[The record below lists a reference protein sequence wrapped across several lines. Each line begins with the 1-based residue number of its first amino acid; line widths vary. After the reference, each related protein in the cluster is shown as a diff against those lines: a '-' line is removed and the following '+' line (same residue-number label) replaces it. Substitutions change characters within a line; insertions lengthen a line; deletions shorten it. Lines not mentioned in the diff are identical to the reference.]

1 MSFSLSFLSN
11 LHLYQKRSQSIILC
25 QMHHSDRCCLLING
39 NVIDN
44 QFCNFS
50 LQSSQKEFEVHNDGM
65 ISENDLNLGLDDVN
79 LDDIDAGDGIGDIG
93 DFNDLFKDDN
103 WGGGGG
109 QPGSPSSPKRNSV
122 SRANSPGG
130 DHMQERSDQF
140 RYGQEEP
147 GDRIE
152 ILQQPLA
159 LGYLVST
166 ARTGPMPKWFWASC
180 PHLEHVC
187 PVFLKSALH
196 INVASVLHGGDD
208 GFTPTSA
215 SGRVH
220 SLDSTYTADVLR

>member
-1 MSFSLSFLSN
+1 
-11 LHLYQKRSQSIILC
+11 
-25 QMHHSDRCCLLING
+25 
-39 NVIDN
+39 
-44 QFCNFS
+44 
-50 LQSSQKEFEVHNDGM
+50 M

-79 LDDIDAGDGIGDIG
+79 LDEIDAGDGISGID
-93 DFNDLFKDDN
+93 DFNDLFKNDDC

-122 SRANSPGG
+122 SRANSPGDQLVG
-130 DHMQERSDQF
+130 QGDQF

-166 ARTGPMPKWFWASC
+166 AKTGPMPRWFWSSC

-187 PVFLKSALH
+187 PVFLKSSLH

-208 GFTPTSA
+208 GFTPASA

>member
-1 MSFSLSFLSN
+1 
-11 LHLYQKRSQSIILC
+11 
-25 QMHHSDRCCLLING
+25 
-39 NVIDN
+39 
-44 QFCNFS
+44 
-50 LQSSQKEFEVHNDGM
+50 
-65 ISENDLNLGLDDVN
+65 
-79 LDDIDAGDGIGDIG
+79 
-93 DFNDLFKDDN
+93 
-103 WGGGGG
+103 
-109 QPGSPSSPKRNSV
+109 
-122 SRANSPGG
+122 
-130 DHMQERSDQF
+130 MQERSDQF

-166 ARTGPMPKWFWASC
+166 ARTGPMPKWFWSSC

-208 GFTPTSA
+208 GFTPTSS

>member
-1 MSFSLSFLSN
+1 
-11 LHLYQKRSQSIILC
+11 
-25 QMHHSDRCCLLING
+25 
-39 NVIDN
+39 
-44 QFCNFS
+44 
-50 LQSSQKEFEVHNDGM
+50 M

-79 LDDIDAGDGIGDIG
+79 LDEIDAGDGISGID
-93 DFNDLFKDDN
+93 DFNDLFKNDDC

-122 SRANSPGG
+122 SRANSPGDQLVG
-130 DHMQERSDQF
+130 QGDQF

-152 ILQQPLA
+152 ILQ
-159 LGYLVST
+159 S
-166 ARTGPMPKWFWASC
+166 SC

-187 PVFLKSALH
+187 PVFLKSSLH

-208 GFTPTSA
+208 GFTPASA